1 MAPLAKVFTILAGGY
16 STVITTLSWDTSS
29 KDIKVL
35 STSPAGNSP
44 SWIGAHPTESDVIFA
59 VNELEK
65 GLVLTFKVNDDK
77 TVTQIDTASTGGNGP
92 AFTEAFVN
100 NTILGSFNF
109 GDGTASFVPIDENG
123 TNFTSQVPQ
132 VIKFDAPVSH
142 PHQGVR
148 HGDEIL
154 VPDLGASM
162 IWRLGQD
169 ENGTFAVAGN
179 FSVGAGKGPRHAVVL
194 GSELYTLTELTSE
207 LLQQSI
213 PEDVTEQPE
222 TKAIFS
228 VVPKDVNATTYFA
241 GELITNNGLLYAS
254 NRNVG
259 PADPRGDSIAI
270 FETEPELRLVK
281 QVFTGIKNLRGVALG
296 GDDTD
301 KFIVLGGK
309 ETGGVAIYQIVEKDL
324 VEVARNMAIEP
335 TTAYVWL

>member
-44 SWIGAHPTESDVIFA
+44 SWIGPHPTEPDVIYA

-65 GLVLTFKVNDDK
+65 GLVLTFKINDDK
-77 TVTQIDTASTGGNGP
+77 TVTQIDSVSTGGNGP
-92 AFTEAFVN
+92 AFTDLFAN
-100 NTILGSFNF
+100 DTIVGAFNF
-109 GDGTASFVPIDENG
+109 GDGTAAFIPVEENG
-123 TNFTSQVPQ
+123 ANFTSKEPQ
-132 VIKFDAPVSH
+132 VIKFDAPTSN

-154 VPDLGASM
+154 VPDLGANM
-162 IWRLGQD
+162 IWRLRQD

-194 GSELYTLTELTSE
+194 GDELYTLTEKTSE
-207 LLQQSI
+207 LLQQCI

-222 TKAIFS
+222 TTAIFS

-241 GELITNNGLLYAS
+241 GELITHNGLLYAS

-259 PADPRGDSIAI
+259 EADPRGDSIAI
-270 FETEPELRLVK
+270 FETDPKLQLVK

-296 GDDTD
+296 GDETD
-301 KFIVLGGK
+301 KFIIVGGK

-324 VEVARNMAIEP
+324 VEVARNMTIPP